1 MYHSGILV
9 EPFDRSVDSDSIS
22 SSAASAD
29 AVLTSHV
36 RTIASC
42 VLVLA
47 GLIEAVYSRRAVWA
61 DGISY
66 LDMGDAM
73 MRGDW
78 KMAISVYWSP
88 LYPFLQGLALRL
100 VKPSAYSEFAVVYV
114 VNFLTYLFALGC
126 FEFLLQA
133 ATGNNRRVSGVPGD
147 SGRLPRWAVFAMGYA
162 VFLWSSLTLITMQMP
177 TPDILMAGFL
187 YLAVGLLL
195 RLWARPQSFSLFVA
209 LGAVL
214 GFGYLAKAAVFPLAF
229 LFFVIAWILA
239 GGWRRAA
246 PRVVLASFAFLAVSG
261 PWIMALSHAKGR
273 FTFGDTGRFNYV
285 REVNHAS
292 PNPYFQNPGTGSGHL
307 VHPVRKIFDAPP
319 IYEFAA
325 PIKGTLPVW
334 YDPSYWTEGA
344 VPRVSLK
351 RELGVVL
358 RWLMFY
364 FDLFFSNQIA
374 LFVGFIALCLMAG
387 RGLVFRQLTARW
399 PVWLI
404 GLAGLA
410 MYALVFVES
419 RYVAVFIALLWV
431 GLFSGLSM
439 PPGHEGRRL
448 VSLVT
453 LAVVIAIASPTVV
466 TVVGDLGRILKGQ
479 PHNQWEVS
487 QDLQKLGVMPGDRI
501 ARIGGLFNVGWARLL
516 RVTIVAEVPRANWRE
531 FWCAK
536 PEVQAQVIETFRS
549 LGVTAIVAEQ
559 TPGNEVYMPGPE
571 WHKLGDGTFYALRLS
586 PDRAK

>member
-1 MYHSGILV
+1 MNPS
-9 EPFDRSVDSDSIS
+9 DRPVHFGPIS
-22 SSAASAD
+22 NLAASDD
-29 AVLTSHV
+29 AVSTARV
-36 RTIASC
+36 RIIAWC

-47 GLIEAVYSRRAVWA
+47 GLIEAIFSRCAVWA

-100 VKPSAYSEFAVVYV
+100 TKPSAYSEFAVVYV
-114 VNFLTYLFALGC
+114 VNFVIYLFALGC
-126 FEFLLQA
+126 FDFLLRA
-133 ATGNNRRVSGVPGD
+133 ATEAWPHRDGISDGD
-147 SGRLPRWAVFAMGYA
+147 NRLPRWAVFALGYS
-162 VFLWSSLTLITMQMP
+162 VFLWSSLTLITMQSP
-177 TPDILMAGFL
+177 TPDILMAGLL

-195 RLWARPQSFSLFVA
+195 RLWAQPRGFSLFVA

-229 LFFVIAWILA
+229 LFFVISWGLS
-239 GGWRRAA
+239 GSWRQAV
-246 PRVVLASFAFLAVSG
+246 PRVLVALVAFFAVSG
-261 PWIMALSHAKGR
+261 PWIAALSHAAGHL
-273 FTFGDTGRFNYV
+273 TFGDTGRFNYV

-307 VHPVRKIFDAPP
+307 VHPVRKLFDNPP
-319 IYEFAA
+319 IYEFAT

-344 VPRVSLK
+344 APRVSLK
-351 RELGVVL
+351 QELLVVH

-364 FDLFFSNQIA
+364 FDMLFPNQAA
-374 LFVGFIALCLMAG
+374 LFVSFVVLWLIAGQHLALQQMA
-387 RGLVFRQLTARW
+387 ARW

-410 MYALVFVES
+410 MYALVFVEP
-419 RYVAVFIALLWV
+419 RYVAGFFTLLWV
-431 GLFSGLSM
+431 GLFSGLRM
-439 PPGHEGRRL
+439 PSVRESRRL
-448 VSLVT
+448 VSIVT
-453 LAVVIAIASPTVV
+453 LAVVIATVSPTAVSIA
-466 TVVGDLGRILKGQ
+466 GDLTRIVKGQ
-479 PHNQWEVS
+479 PHNQFQVAE
-487 QDLQKLGVMPGDRI
+487 DLRELGVVPGDRV

-516 RVTIVAEVPRANWRE
+516 RVTIVADIPRTDWRE

-536 PEVQAQVIETFRS
+536 PEVQAQVIETFRR
-549 LGVTAIVAEQ
+549 LGATAIVAEQ
-559 TPGNEVYMPGPE
+559 TPGNTVYSPGPE
-571 WHKLGDGTFYALRLS
+571 WHRLGDGTFYAMKIS
-586 PDRAK
+586 PQSEKQDANGP

>member
-1 MYHSGILV
+1 MASFGQPTHLGSM
-9 EPFDRSVDSDSIS
+9 SDPSTS
-22 SSAASAD
+22 DEAA
-29 AVLTSHV
+29 LTSRV
-36 RTIASC
+36 RTSAWCI
-42 VLVLA
+42 LVLA
-47 GLIEAVYSRRAVWA
+47 GLIEAVFSRRALWA

-78 KMAISVYWSP
+78 EMAISVYWSP

-100 VKPSAYSEFAVVYV
+100 FRPTAYSEFGLIYL
-114 VNFLTYLFALGC
+114 VNFLTYLFALGS
-126 FEFLLQA
+126 FDFLLRA
-133 ATGNNRRVSGVPGD
+133 AMEDRPLASD
-147 SGRLPRWAVFAMGYA
+147 SPCENGRIPRWTVFAIGYS
-162 VFLWSSLTLITMQMP
+162 VFLWSSLTLITMQSP

-195 RLWARPQSFSLFVA
+195 RLWARPQSLSLFVA

-229 LFFVIAWILA
+229 LFFAIAWILA
-239 GGWRRAA
+239 GAWRRAT
-246 PRVVLASFAFLAVSG
+246 PRVLIAVLAFSAVSG
-261 PWIMALSHAKGR
+261 PWIMALSHAKGH
-273 FTFGDTGRFNYV
+273 FTFGDTGRFNYL
-285 REVNHAS
+285 REVNSAS
-292 PNPYFQNPGTGSGHL
+292 PNPYFQNPGSGSGHL
-307 VHPVRKIFDAPP
+307 VHPSRKILDTPP
-319 IYEFAA
+319 IYEFAT
-325 PIKGTLPVW
+325 PVKGTLPIW

-351 RELGVVL
+351 RELGVIL

-364 FDLFFSNQIA
+364 CDLFFSNQVG
-374 LFVGFIALCLMAG
+374 LFVGFVVLCFMAG
-387 RGLVFRQLTARW
+387 RDHIFERMTARW

-404 GLAGLA
+404 GLAGLG

-419 RYVAVFIALLWV
+419 RYVAVFFTLLWV
-431 GLFSGLSM
+431 GLFAGLRM
-439 PPGHEGRRL
+439 PPGREGRHL

-453 LAVVIAIASPTVV
+453 LAVVIAIASPTA
-466 TVVGDLGRILKGQ
+466 LGVARHLTLIIKGQ
-479 PHNQWEVS
+479 PHNQFQVS

-501 ARIGGLFNVGWARLL
+501 ARIGGWFNVGWARLL

-531 FWCAK
+531 FWCAE
-536 PEVQAQVIETFRS
+536 PEVQALVVEKFRR

-571 WHKLGDGTFYALRLS
+571 WHKLGDGAFYALRLS
-586 PDRAK
+586 PDNAE